1 MQLLPLPALSDNY
14 VWALVD
20 ADGSAVIVDPGEAGP
35 VLAAAAQGLLRPV
48 AVLLTHHHPDHIGG
62 TPALQQ
68 RWPGLP
74 VFGPQDVRIDCATHT
89 VAEGAQFE
97 AAGRQFSVMEV
108 PGHTRSHV
116 AYLLDGG
123 IDGDDAVFCGDTL
136 FSVGCGRMF
145 EGTPAQMHQS
155 LMRLAALPGHTR
167 VCCGHEYTLANA
179 AFARIV
185 DPDNPALLRRTQE
198 AQAMRDSAQPTLP
211 STIASERE
219 CNPFLRCTQPVII
232 AAVASQLG
240 RDPEDE
246 VETFAQLRRWKDG
259 FRG

>member
-14 VWALVD
+14 IWALVD

-35 VLAAAAQGLLRPV
+35 VLAAAQHGLRPV

-62 TPALQQ
+62 TEALQQ

-74 VFGPQDVRIDCATHT
+74 VFAPDDARIGCATHT
-89 VAEGAQFE
+89 VAEGAYFE
-97 AAGRQFSVMEV
+97 AGSWRFSVMEV

-116 AYLLDGG
+116 AYLLGG
-123 IDGDDAVFCGDTL
+123 GADEDDAVFCGDTL

-145 EGTPAQMHQS
+145 EGTPVQMHQS

-179 AFARIV
+179 AFARMV
-185 DPDNPALLRRTQE
+185 DPDNTALQRRTQE

-219 CNPFLRCTQPVII
+219 CNPFLRCAQPAIV
-232 AAVASQLG
+232 AAVASRLG
-240 RDPEDE
+240 HAPADE
-246 VETFAQLRRWKDG
+246 VQTFAGLRRWKDG